1 MVLAYFTEA
10 PHTTSGSYHN
20 RNINM
25 ANENVTTHPQLHP
38 LTILYYYITI
48 VTVTVPFWCARRQK
62 QAHSYTMLIYTITVS
77 GVQYKLLPTSVK
89 YVHVTLCTHS
99 SPQPSTWEWRSG
111 GM

>member
-1 MVLAYFTEA
+1 
-10 PHTTSGSYHN
+10 
-20 RNINM
+20 M

-99 SPQPSTWEWRSG
+99 SPQPSTWELRSG